1 MVAIEWILLQ
11 PSAIKRLNICDGSI
25 VHPQFLESTEFIG
38 RIDHEVLNVLY
49 NLDEINTMS
58 WIWKLK
64 KVNYS
69 SKIYIFVYDVTHHIR
84 FSDSSGLH
92 YEKWLFGLF
101 ECNDG
106 VYRLAPLKRTS
117 DCDFNKLEYLKE
129 HGTTCVERVWLGC
142 GYK

>member
-11 PSAIKRLNICDGSI
+11 ANAIKRLNICNGSI
-25 VHPQFLESTEFIG
+25 VHPQFLGSVEFLG
-38 RIDHEVLNVLY
+38 RIDHGFLNLIY

-69 SKIYIFVYDVTHHIR
+69 SKLYIFVYDITHHIR
-84 FSDSSGLH
+84 FSNSRGLH

-117 DCDFNKLEYLKE
+117 DCGFDVLGHLKE
-129 HGTTCVERVWLGC
+129 HAITNVERIW
-142 GYK
+142 